1 MKSWVHDQVVLIT
14 GGGAGLGRAIARRFI
29 AEGAKVGILDRS
41 STAVADSMAEFGNAA
56 VAVTGDV
63 RDASAHRCAVEAVV
77 ARFGRLDTLIGNAGI
92 WDFGTSLVDLP
103 QEATDAAFDEV
114 FGINV
119 RGCLL
124 AAQAAVPALVRS
136 RGSIIFTVSNAGFY
150 PAGGGPLYTASKHA
164 VVGLVRQLA
173 FELAPHVRVNGVA
186 PGAIPTELRGPASL
200 GLADSKLSELPVA
213 DIVERAL
220 PIPTLVQPDGYA
232 AHYVLL
238 ASRENAS
245 NTTGTIINCDGGFNV
260 RGLLSPAG
268 GADLA
273 KRFATV

>member
-1 MKSWVHDQVVLIT
+1 MSDGMKDLVVLIT
-14 GGGAGLGRAIARRFI
+14 GGGAGLGRAIARRFV
-29 AEGAKVGILDRS
+29 AAGARVGILDRS
-41 STAVADSMAEFGNAA
+41 AAALADSQAEFGDAA
-56 VAVTGDV
+56 VTVTGDV
-63 RDASAHRCAVEAVV
+63 RDAAAHRSAVGAVV
-77 ARFGRLDTLIGNAGI
+77 NRFGRLDTLIGNAGI

-103 QEATDAAFDEV
+103 PQATDAAFDEV

-124 AAQAAVPALVRS
+124 AAQAAAPALVRA

-200 GLADSKLSELPVA
+200 GLANSKLSDLPVA
-213 DIVERAL
+213 EIVARSL
-220 PIPTLVQPDGYA
+220 PIPALVQPDGYA
-232 AHYVLL
+232 AHYLLL
-238 ASRENAS
+238 ASRDDAA

-260 RGLLSPAG
+260 RGLLTPAG

-273 KRFATV
+273 RRFANS